1 MTYISTLSYV
11 SIVFPVI
18 TRQQFKILQNPF
30 NRRNLKFYPA
40 RKSLIFDLK
49 ILFFKRERE
58 KKPAQLRFTA
68 YWNKK
73 KKKGSTITVE
83 REERRQ
89 KRVASVCCRGTRP
102 MTDHEL
108 GGNSSKIIC
117 FQSPGKGRGSERG
130 DENEREERRNVNV
143 ETAAFPLASTTF
155 PPPNWQ
161 EWRTTL
167 VIARTKRRNR
177 RMMCSFLLP
186 SAFSILFSFSSRIV
200 HCYRIIAHIWG
211 GMHL

>member
-49 ILFFKRERE
+49 TLFFKRERKE
-58 KKPAQLRFTA
+58 
-68 YWNKK
+68 
-73 KKKGSTITVE
+73 STITVE

-161 EWRTTL
+161 E
-167 VIARTKRRNR
+167 
-177 RMMCSFLLP
+177 
-186 SAFSILFSFSSRIV
+186 
-200 HCYRIIAHIWG
+200 
-211 GMHL
+211 